1 MAFGGAQRSIGRIHV
16 PLLSPED
23 IKKHLGAE
31 HHWQEG
37 RSAKCLIDQWWT
49 ANGIPPSICGLLDQ
63 AEEWRGAELIDA
75 FAERKTSLDDGRPS
89 HPQSD
94 LLAIV
99 GVRSRLGVIAIEAK
113 VDEGFDKTVKDWLT
127 LDSRG
132 KRKRLEGL
140 CARFDLDPTIVEDY
154 RYQLFHRTASALI
167 EAVRY
172 RSAEAA
178 MIVQSWCPNKS
189 SFADYEAFCRL
200 LGYRDIGVGVLSEP
214 RSFGGITLRL
224 GWSAETTR

>member
-1 MAFGGAQRSIGRIHV
+1 MAFREAQRSIGRIHV
-16 PLLSPED
+16 PLLAPQD

-49 ANGIPPSICGLLDQ
+49 ANGIPPSINGLLDQ

-75 FAERKTSLDDGRPS
+75 FAERKTSLEDGRPS

-99 GVRSRLGVIAIEAK
+99 GIGSRLGIIAIEAK
-113 VDEGFDKTVKDWLT
+113 VDEGFDKTIDEWLT
-127 LDSRG
+127 RDSAG

-140 CARFDLDPTIVEDY
+140 CARFGLGPTAVGHY

-167 EAVRY
+167 EAARY
-172 RSAEAA
+172 RSDQAA

-200 LGYRDIGVGVLSEP
+200 LDYRNVGVGVLSEP
-214 RSFGGITLRL
+214 KIFEGIALRL
-224 GWSAETTR
+224 GWSSETA